1 MAARLRRVTLIQGRR
16 LAVLAAALGLAFA
29 GLAWSAASAP
39 EEAVAFDQTWR
50 TLSCSD
56 SVRPTPPQR
65 GLLDDAPGAG
75 AGNDAA
81 FVFVK
86 ADDAND
92 ERCTW
97 YTNLNHTSLTQR
109 TLLLRAAVNDGGRLW
124 ARAWSGDACTGTV
137 LGYVAV
143 GLVSQHADSA
153 FRELT
158 RTLAD
163 GAVHSICLTLDDRSN
178 AHAQR
183 ISALVDH
190 VRLQSVTG
198 NIGWQ
203 ESFTRAG

>member
-1 MAARLRRVTLIQGRR
+1 MVTRFPVTALVQGRR
-16 LAVLAAALGLAFA
+16 LAVLAAALGLALA
-29 GLAWSAASAP
+29 GLAWTAASAP
-39 EEAVAFDQTWR
+39 EEAVAFDQSWR
-50 TLSCSD
+50 PLSCSD

-75 AGNDAA
+75 PGNDAA

-97 YTNLNHTSLTQR
+97 YTNLDHTSLTQR

-124 ARAWSGDACTGTV
+124 VRAWSGEACTGT
-137 LGYVAV
+137 LLAYVAI
-143 GLVSQHADSA
+143 GLVSQQADGT
-153 FRELT
+153 FREMT

-163 GAVHSICLTLDDRSN
+163 GTVRSICLTLDDRSN

-190 VRLQSVTG
+190 IRLQSVTG